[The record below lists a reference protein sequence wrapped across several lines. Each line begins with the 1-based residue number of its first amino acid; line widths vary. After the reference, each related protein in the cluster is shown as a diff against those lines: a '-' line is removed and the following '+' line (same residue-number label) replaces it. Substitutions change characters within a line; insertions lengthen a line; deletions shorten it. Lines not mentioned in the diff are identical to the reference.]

1 MEFTTEEQN
10 KNQTLQGG
18 ASTGSER
25 PEGTTTAE
33 SGLKKTRVRYSGA
46 ARRRYQK
53 QREKERAEKAQTSSP
68 AVDALLTDRGGSA
81 GAGTPKRVRPE
92 HNTPSP
98 SENRQSKKPKVQDQ
112 GSYAQAIK
120 GLTRIAL
127 VLEGYPDKKL
137 GADGVGEIRRL
148 IRGRILALPDDAPA
162 PTFTSTWEREG
173 AMIFCCANQTSADW
187 LQSLSA
193 ELKVEGVPLR
203 VLPAGELPKRHRVV
217 VHVEEP
223 DLTAEETVKL
233 LDRQNTGL
241 AAREWVVVRGSESRD
256 AKSAHFAALVSDSS
270 LEALKTCGSKP
281 FCGLGRATVKLLD
294 KERSQGAATSTR
306 GTDETV

>member
-1 MEFTTEEQN
+1 MEIEIE
-10 KNQTLQGG
+10 KNENIKQTLQGG

-25 PEGTTTAE
+25 PEGNTTAE
-33 SGLKKTRVRYSGA
+33 SGPGKTRVRYSGA

-53 QREKERAEKAQTSSP
+53 QREKERAAKAQASSP
-68 AVDALLTDRGGSA
+68 AVDSASTGRGGGA
-81 GAGTPKRVRPE
+81 GASAPKRMRPE
-92 HNTPSP
+92 HGTPSP
-98 SENRQSKKPKVQDQ
+98 SENRQSKKPKVSDQ

-120 GLTRIAL
+120 GLTRMAL
-127 VLEGYPDKKL
+127 VPEGYPDKKL

-148 IRGRILALPDDAPA
+148 VRGRILSLPDDAPA
-162 PTFTSTWEREG
+162 PAFTSTWEREG
-173 AMIFCCANQTSADW
+173 ALIFCCANQTSTDW
-187 LQSLSA
+187 LQSLSG

-256 AKSAHFAALVSDSS
+256 AKSAHFAALVGDSS
-270 LEALKTCGSKP
+270 LEALRACSSKP
-281 FCGLGRATVKLLD
+281 FWGTFQNPTLVTLD
-294 KERSQGAATSTR
+294 RSKTFVVVLR
-306 GTDETV
+306 

>member
-1 MEFTTEEQN
+1 METEN
-10 KNQTLQGG
+10 YNDNPTQTLQGG

-25 PEGTTTAE
+25 PEGITTAE
-33 SGLKKTRVRYSGA
+33 SGPKKTRVCYSGA

-53 QREKERAEKAQTSSP
+53 QREKERAEKAQASSP
-68 AVDALLTDRGGSA
+68 AADLLLTDRGGGA
-81 GAGTPKRVRPE
+81 GAGAPKRARPE
-92 HNTPSP
+92 HSTPSP
-98 SENRQSKKPKVQDQ
+98 SENRQSKKPKVLDQ

-120 GLTRIAL
+120 GLTRMAL

-137 GADGVGEIRRL
+137 GADGVREIRRL
-148 IRGRILALPDDAPA
+148 VRGRILALPDDAPA
-162 PTFTSTWEREG
+162 PTFTSTWEKEG
-173 AMIFCCANQTSADW
+173 ALIFCANQTSADW
-187 LQSLSA
+187 LQSLSG

-203 VLPAGELPKRHRVV
+203 VLPADGLPKRHRVV

-256 AKSAHFAALVSDSS
+256 AKSSHFAALVSDSS
-270 LEALKTCGSKP
+270 LEALRACGSKP
-281 FCGLGRATVKLLD
+281 FCGLGRATVKLLE
-294 KERSQGAATSTR
+294 KERSQGAAASTR
-306 GTDETV
+306 GTSETV